1 MRAMPP
7 DVAGDHRRAKGQWLP
22 VARQQLIEQLPD
34 PLTDPLDAEPDHVEV
49 AGDQAVVAE
58 LGFQP

>member
-34 PLTDPLDAEPDHVEV
+34 PLDAEPHHVEV
-49 AGDQAVVAE
+49 AGD
-58 LGFQP
+58 PS

>member
-34 PLTDPLDAEPDHVEV
+34 PLDAEPDHVEV